1 MIQSTKVIFRAEYAD
16 LADRGAGSGAV
27 EPFSAIDGTSPL
39 RIRSRISGPRPIQ
52 SSNAFSRPVHLP
64 RKRSMTSS

>member
-16 LADRGAGSGAV
+16 LVDRGAVSGAV
-27 EPFSAIDGTSPL
+27 EPFSAVDGTSPL
-39 RIRSRISGPRPIQ
+39 RIRSSIWSPCPIQ
-52 SSNAFSRPVHLP
+52 SSNAFSGPVHLP